1 MSYAIIRNQ
10 KYKRENLKGIFRH
23 NERKNENYSNKN
35 IDKEKSHLNYSL
47 KDPRY
52 SYEKE
57 FERIRKEYNLKGQIK
72 TVSNIAC
79 EYIITSDN
87 EFFNRIGEKETRR
100 FFETAYKFVCE
111 YKNLGEQ
118 YILSAKIHNDEDTPH
133 LHLVFLPVVHTKDKK
148 GNAIDK
154 LACSEFWK
162 EKDSYRQLQN
172 AFYEYMVSHNFE
184 LERGLPKEET
194 NRTHLSIEEYKKV
207 TNYDKTKEILK
218 DITLE
223 LPEVPS
229 IEDFNRVVFKRNE
242 KIQKEIIEPK
252 DKLIEKLYS
261 ENKRLHGE
269 IERQVNVIDEAEK
282 YQKERDKILEDNEN
296 LHNKVYQMEHD
307 YKVKSNS
314 LDFRYNNRKEEI
326 EKEFEKKAF
335 NLEYEYKHKMHKLE
349 KENTRLH
356 KIIKTF
362 EETVK
367 KFIKWICNKFEL
379 PSEDEIVRN
388 FEKETGNSLNAE
400 KQFAKKER
408 VKEFEKEL

>member
-47 KDPRY
+47 KDPKY

>member
-100 FFETAYKFVCE
+100 FFETAYKFICE

-296 LHNKVYQMEHD
+296 LHNKVYQMEHN